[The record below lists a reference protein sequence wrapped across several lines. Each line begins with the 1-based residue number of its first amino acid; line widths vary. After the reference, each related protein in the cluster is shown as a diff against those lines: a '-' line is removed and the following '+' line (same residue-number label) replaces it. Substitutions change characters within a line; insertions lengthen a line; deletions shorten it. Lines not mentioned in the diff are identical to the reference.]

1 MGAATKIVVPGVA
14 RLPAFCHA
22 VIAGD
27 FIYVSGML
35 GAKPDS
41 MELLDGGIGPETT
54 QTLRNIETILA
65 ACGATLDDL
74 VKASVYIADMAEFA
88 EMNEAWLAVMGED
101 PPARITV
108 GRADLALGAR
118 VEIDSI
124 AYKPRNMPPAPAGQP
139 DGI

>member
-1 MGAATKIVVPGVA
+1 MGAATKVIVPGVA

-27 FIYVSGML
+27 FIHVSGML

-41 MELLDGGIGPETT
+41 MELVGGGIGPETV

-65 ACGATLDDL
+65 ACGAALDDL
-74 VKASVYIADMAEFA
+74 VKANVYLHDMGDFA
-88 EMNEAWLAVMGED
+88 AMNEAWMDVIGDD

-108 GRADLALGAR
+108 GRADLALGAA
-118 VEIDSI
+118 VEIDSV
-124 AYKPRNMPPAPAGQP
+124 AYKPRSEQTR
-139 DGI
+139 